1 MPCTMQRPS
10 SSSQLCISERRSRT
24 SMLRAISI
32 SLLFLLGILFWNMS
46 QDPSEPLFRPY
57 TYQFYFISTKSSF
70 YFVNNDQFTVVAMSS
85 PFLKWVGG
93 KQKLIDD
100 IIKHFPNNIDT
111 YYEPFLGGGSVL
123 LAVLNSDIRIKKIRA
138 NDLNA
143 YLVQTYIDI
152 RDNTEELISSLKELK
167 NIDDYYEN
175 RKLFNEL
182 KKENQFSV
190 KASALFI
197 YLNKTCFRGLYR
209 EGPNG
214 FNVPFG
220 HYKNPNWINADLLRV
235 WSDKIKNVEFSC
247 LPYQDFLN
255 DVGEHDFVYLDP
267 PYAPENK
274 TSFTKYNVSD
284 FLDHEQFF
292 SVVKK
297 LPRFVMSNSKTE
309 HTLYAFAEFE
319 IHEIVARRSI
329 NSKKPGSTTTEIVV
343 IKV

>member
-1 MPCTMQRPS
+1 
-10 SSSQLCISERRSRT
+10 
-24 SMLRAISI
+24 
-32 SLLFLLGILFWNMS
+32 
-46 QDPSEPLFRPY
+46 
-57 TYQFYFISTKSSF
+57 
-70 YFVNNDQFTVVAMSS
+70 MSS

-93 KQKLIDD
+93 KQKFVNN
-100 IIKHFPNNIDT
+100 IITHFPKNIDT
-111 YYEPFLGGGSVL
+111 YHEPFLGGGSVL
-123 LAVLNSDIRIKKIRA
+123 LAVLNSDIQIKKIRA

-143 YLVQTYIDI
+143 YLIQTYIDVK
-152 RDNTEELISSLKELK
+152 DNTEELIEELKSLKNSEE
-167 NIDDYYEN
+167 DYYEN
-175 RKLFNEL
+175 RKIFNSL
-182 KKENQFSV
+182 KKEGHFSV

-220 HYKNPNWINADLLRV
+220 HYKNPNWINADLLRG

-284 FLDHEQFF
+284 FLDHEQLF
-292 SVVKK
+292 SIVKS
-297 LPRFVMSNSKTE
+297 LPQFVMSNSKTE
-309 HTLYAFAEFE
+309 KTLNAFASFE
-319 IHEIVARRSI
+319 ILEITTRRAI
-329 NSKKPGSTTTEIVV
+329 NSKKPGSTTTEIIV
-343 IKV
+343 IKM